1 MPKPTTIFAL
11 DPYSAVFCA
20 AIQKQLQRNSQIQGN
35 LMQVYALTWDAI
47 SFDFTTELQS
57 INTQK
62 LDKDKISQQLN
73 SIHQIREQFKQ
84 ATGKLQPL
92 LIELLKAS
100 YNSPEVTAAK
110 RKGLDI
116 KNQHRIYLMLSVS
129 EHISRGVFFEL
140 SRLLRWLF
148 SKFFVDIP
156 HSLEPILLLPDLF
169 PPANNSNYS
178 AAYGFLKELDFAMS
192 NQQKGL
198 LFDHCWLIDGQ
209 IGALKDNLSSYADAF
224 VGFFNFEPEIG
235 GQLIGINKIRGKICA
250 YSSFGYGEL
259 IFPVEIAITRLSS
272 TLAADILQQQFLPEQ
287 ELTPE
292 FHRKLLL
299 DAKEFVLSEDFNDA
313 FLELERENGKP
324 VWQDFNPRI
333 DIRPGMANE
342 YGNELQRAYR
352 QFQNQQL
359 LNYKRTLETCN
370 KQVQTIL
377 TSLLDQKI
385 NNYADATPS
394 GLHESVKLLQI
405 LTYSYL
411 ELKTDIINEQPQNL
425 ITELRVI
432 EGLLDDKLQVN
443 IDREKTQNL
452 LNKILTL
459 RVKRQQLQDNF
470 REFNTST
477 ILEELQATQTQLDQT
492 ITEYSQAVNTE
503 IEQARQIRMIA
514 VERARE
520 QAKENIDRVEKQL
533 KILETEI
540 ENATDKLDH
549 LIIKETEF
557 KNKYLFVYPALVILV
572 FVLFIVLLGIFSQA
586 TLWNLL
592 IAFGPKLVNYLFL
605 TALSILTYLVIVWF
619 KYSSKIGEPMQ
630 QMRRKIQGLE
640 SSLKANAVEL
650 RRCYNE
656 QLKLEYDLYVQTLRI
671 ETFNYLIQTVR
682 QRSENLH
689 QTLKL
694 FLRIHNDFVKQQ
706 EQANTYFSEMKLTV
720 LTNSDID
727 EYYQKFLSNL
737 VTDKFV
743 KENISRSQ
751 SWQIS
756 PSEFQ
761 NQLVEFARK
770 QFANLSNLSIGELLK
785 QPDII
790 PENTRTQRLTQLYN
804 SAKLLARLQEIET
817 NLNSASQR
825 ELNLWVGAKDKEE
838 MLSFYTRFHRSL
850 TTLVTEDEQRLCLLT
865 RYLGF
870 PAYFLSQIE
879 FYRHCYEQSQSDKIE
894 NDEHIPDLIPEEIGA
909 NRELE
914 EAYLTLLLAI
924 TLNILVKNSQG
935 DYYLPTQVKIQLLG
949 KDRKAIAT
957 ALTSEFLFQ
966 DIYEQLRA
974 EVETFAPDLIYD
986 QLREFTNSELDL
998 TTYERKLVDKL
1009 LLKYNP
1015 LN

>member
-20 AIQKQLQRNSQIQGN
+20 AIQKQLQRNAQIQGN
-35 LMQVYALTWDAI
+35 LLRVYALTWDAL

-73 SIHQIREQFKQ
+73 SIPLIRDKFKQ
-84 ATGKLQPL
+84 ATGKLQSL

-116 KNQHRIYLMLSVS
+116 KNQHRVYLMLSVN
-129 EHISRGVFFEL
+129 EHISRAVFFEL

-169 PPANNSNYS
+169 PPTNNSDYS
-178 AAYGFLKELDFAMS
+178 AAYGLLKELDFTMS
-192 NQQKGL
+192 DPRKGL

-235 GQLIGINKIRGKICA
+235 GQLIGINKIRGKVCG

-272 TLAADILQQQFLPEQ
+272 ALAADILQQQFLPEQ

-292 FHRKLLL
+292 THRKLLL
-299 DAKEFVLSEDFNDA
+299 DAKEFVLSEEFNDA
-313 FLELERENGKP
+313 FLQLERENGKP
-324 VWQDFNPRI
+324 VWEDFNPRI
-333 DIRPGMANE
+333 DIRPGMVNE
-342 YGNELQRAYR
+342 YGNELQRAYK

-370 KQVQTIL
+370 KQVQTII

-385 NNYADATPS
+385 NNYADATVS
-394 GLHESVKLLQI
+394 GLNESIKLLQI
-405 LTYSYL
+405 LTFSNL

-432 EGLLDDKLQVN
+432 ESLLDDKLQVN

-452 LNKILTL
+452 MTQILAL

-470 REFNTST
+470 REFNTSA
-477 ILEELQATQTQLDQT
+477 ILEELKATQKQLDQT
-492 ITEYSQAVNTE
+492 ISEYSQAVNTE
-503 IEQARQIRMIA
+503 FEQGRQIRMLA

-520 QAKENIDRVEKQL
+520 QARENIDQVEKQL
-533 KILETEI
+533 KFLEIEL

-572 FVLFIVLLGIFSQA
+572 FVLLIVLLGIFSQS

-592 IAFGPKLVNYLFL
+592 TAFWAKLVNYIFL
-605 TALSILTYLVIVWF
+605 TALSVLTYLVIVWF
-619 KYSSKIGEPMQ
+619 KYSAKIGEPMQ
-630 QMRRKIQGLE
+630 QIRRKIQGLE

-656 QLKLEYDLYVQTLRI
+656 QLKLEYDLYVQTLRV

-682 QRSENLH
+682 QRTENLH
-689 QTLKL
+689 QTLKT
-694 FLRIHNDFVKQQ
+694 FLRIYHDLVQQ
-706 EQANTYFSEMKLTV
+706 KDQANTYFSEMKLTV
-720 LTNSDID
+720 LTNNDID
-727 EYYQKFLSNL
+727 EYYQKVLSTL
-737 VTDKFV
+737 PTDKFT
-743 KENISRSQ
+743 KEEISRSQ

-756 PSEFQ
+756 TTEFK

-785 QPDII
+785 QPDIF
-790 PENTRTQRLTQLYN
+790 PENTRSQRLTQLYN
-804 SAKLLARLQEIET
+804 SAKLLARLQEVET

-825 ELNLWVGAKDKEE
+825 EVNLWVGAKDKEE
-838 MLSFYTRFHRSL
+838 MLSFYSRFHQGL
-850 TTLVTEDEQRLCLLT
+850 TTIVTAEEQRLCLLT

-870 PAYFLSQIE
+870 PAYFLSQVE
-879 FYRHCYEQSQSDKIE
+879 FYRHCYEQSQTEKIE
-894 NDEHIPDLIPEEIGA
+894 NDEHIPDLIPEEIGV

-914 EAYLTLLLAI
+914 EAYQILLLAI
-924 TLNILVKNSQG
+924 ALEVLVKTAQG
-935 DYYLPTQVKIQLLG
+935 DYYLPNQRKTKLLG
-949 KDRKAIAT
+949 KERKQIAT
-957 ALTSEFLFQ
+957 ALTSEFLLHE
-966 DIYEQLRA
+966 IYEQMKDDI
-974 EVETFAPDLIYD
+974 EKFEPDLVYEKVQIFSD
-986 QLREFTNSELDL
+986 SELDF
-998 TTYERKLVDKL
+998 TTHERKLLDKL